1 MLNRPPITSASLIK
15 CEIKCFLRALD
26 IPYLPQQFNEN
37 WKDYTDPIHEVS
49 CIFFLSFPCSI
60 LGQLRTLLGNFIW
73 FSSFFFSPSNSLWTY
88 QMMFGDQF
96 FISPGGQSMTPSKLS
111 SPLFLKVQLHFFNAK
126 IVWIK
131 INVSFI
137 LLWIINLNS
146 YMSDF
151 KHADS

>member
-73 FSSFFFSPSNSLWTY
+73 FSSFFFQAIHYEPIKWCLVINSLSLLEVSQWHHLNCHLLYFFKENPSISLKRTEYSDSGKILNHSWTRW
-88 QMMFGDQF
+88 
-96 FISPGGQSMTPSKLS
+96 
-111 SPLFLKVQLHFFNAK
+111 HFF
-126 IVWIK
+126 
-131 INVSFI
+131 SSRLSD
-137 LLWIINLNS
+137 LLL
-146 YMSDF
+146 
-151 KHADS
+151 